1 MLKYIGKRLLMMIP
15 TLIGITIVVQL
26 LLYIVPGDPVV
37 IMLGSRATPE
47 LVEETREEL
56 GLNDPVYVQYFRYVG
71 KVLHGDF
78 GSSLITKRP
87 VTDEIV
93 QRFPYTLFLVTLVM
107 ALAVVLGVPLG
118 VFAAIHHNTWKDNI
132 AMFFALFCVAMPS
145 FWFALLLVQFFGV
158 NLRVLPLDGVSSW
171 KSWVMPVVSLALC
184 NVALIARQTRSNVLE
199 TIRQDYI
206 TTARAKGCSEGKV
219 IYYHCLK
226 NALIPVI
233 TVVGGVFGV
242 LLGGVLVTEVIF
254 SIPGMGQYTLTA
266 LMSRDYPVIQS
277 SVLILST
284 VFSIVILIV
293 DIVYA
298 LIDPR
303 IRSQF
308 TGGKA
313 KKSKQAALPVSE
325 PESSEATE

>member
-1 MLKYIGKRLLMMIP
+1 M
-15 TLIGITIVVQL
+15 
-26 LLYIVPGDPVV
+26 
-37 IMLGSRATPE
+37 
-47 LVEETREEL
+47 
-56 GLNDPVYVQYFRYVG
+56 
-71 KVLHGDF
+71 
-78 GSSLITKRP
+78 
-87 VTDEIV
+87 
-93 QRFPYTLFLVTLVM
+93 
-107 ALAVVLGVPLG
+107 
-118 VFAAIHHNTWKDNI
+118 
-132 AMFFALFCVAMPS
+132 
-145 FWFALLLVQFFGV
+145 
-158 NLRVLPLDGVSSW
+158 
-171 KSWVMPVVSLALC
+171 
-184 NVALIARQTRSNVLE
+184 
-199 TIRQDYI
+199 
-206 TTARAKGCSEGKV
+206 